1 MGFDLSGVNPKINKN
16 ISAYKHY
23 SPDIEIWNSDDEEV
37 RKRFYED
44 MDKYH
49 NDNPGVYFRNNVWW
63 WRPLW
68 DFVCQHCDF
77 MTDEQM
83 QSGSYNDGKLIDQ
96 ETAAKIGMQLEILLA
111 NGTVHKWETA
121 IKKKNEKLE
130 KSDDKDERFM
140 ASYPFSVENVKNFAN
155 FCLESGGF
163 EIC

>member
-1 MGFDLSGVNPKINKN
+1 
-16 ISAYKHY
+16 
-23 SPDIEIWNSDDEEV
+23 
-37 RKRFYED
+37 
-44 MDKYH
+44 
-49 NDNPGVYFRNNVWW
+49 
-63 WRPLW
+63 
-68 DFVCQHCDF
+68 
-77 MTDEQM
+77 
-83 QSGSYNDGKLIDQ
+83 
-96 ETAAKIGMQLEILLA
+96 MQLDILLA